1 MPVPQRSPDRWIF
14 DKEGDGQSAGQDTE
28 RMIRKTGRECIVEV
42 KSVPLHGGIT
52 I

>member
-1 MPVPQRSPDRWIF
+1 MFDR
-14 DKEGDGQSAGQDTE
+14 EGDGQSAGQDTE

-42 KSVPLHGGIT
+42 KSAAPHGGIT